1 MKLLQNKIAE
11 NGMTLPVTIC
21 FALAV
26 WVVGGLIEGHWWA
39 QLLCFIAS
47 TALIGELSN
56 NNALIRVR
64 SRMVSCA
71 FLALSSTICFLFDS
85 LLGGIVQLC
94 FIASCLL
101 IFRSYQDKQAVGWTF
116 YAFLCIGL
124 ASVAY
129 VQILYFLPFL
139 WLLMAFNLLSLSWRT
154 WIASLLGLMLPYWFL
169 CPYCIYTESF
179 TLLANHFAALTDVEL
194 LMGYE
199 GLTVSQMLVYV
210 LIVVLST
217 IGSLHFWRYSYED
230 KIRIRQL
237 YSYFMTLNALSLTML
252 ALSPQHYDILIR
264 IAIVNTSPIIAHFLT
279 LTHSRITNIA
289 FFVITGIV
297 VLITAFNLWM
307 PSLTF

>member
-1 MKLLQNKIAE
+1 
-11 NGMTLPVTIC
+11 
-21 FALAV
+21 
-26 WVVGGLIEGHWWA
+26 
-39 QLLCFIAS
+39 
-47 TALIGELSN
+47 
-56 NNALIRVR
+56 
-64 SRMVSCA
+64 
-71 FLALSSTICFLFDS
+71 
-85 LLGGIVQLC
+85 
-94 FIASCLL
+94 
-101 IFRSYQDKQAVGWTF
+101 
-116 YAFLCIGL
+116 
-124 ASVAY
+124 

-179 TLLANHFAALTDVEL
+179 TLQANHFAALTDVEL
-194 LMGYE
+194 LTGYE
-199 GLTVSQMLVYV
+199 QLTVSQVLVYV

-237 YSYFMTLNALSLTML
+237 YSYFMTLNTLSLTML

-279 LTHSRITNIA
+279 ITHSRITNIA

>member
-1 MKLLQNKIAE
+1 
-11 NGMTLPVTIC
+11 
-21 FALAV
+21 
-26 WVVGGLIEGHWWA
+26 
-39 QLLCFIAS
+39 
-47 TALIGELSN
+47 
-56 NNALIRVR
+56 
-64 SRMVSCA
+64 
-71 FLALSSTICFLFDS
+71 
-85 LLGGIVQLC
+85 
-94 FIASCLL
+94 
-101 IFRSYQDKQAVGWTF
+101 
-116 YAFLCIGL
+116 
-124 ASVAY
+124 
-129 VQILYFLPFL
+129 
-139 WLLMAFNLLSLSWRT
+139 
-154 WIASLLGLMLPYWFL
+154 
-169 CPYCIYTESF
+169 
-179 TLLANHFAALTDVEL
+179 VEL
-194 LMGYE
+194 LTGYE
-199 GLTVSQMLVYV
+199 QLTISQVLVYV